1 MAKKQDKS
9 AAETAI
15 RDTILAYRK
24 ESEDASRDRARLV
37 RDNWDAIHGRHD
49 FSHKQKHQSKEW
61 LPESSMALE
70 QIGAFMK
77 RALVDFGRW
86 FKAEPIGLGPTPIPQ
101 EAAERLIGEA
111 LHSVDFPTLVADAIK
126 LASIESMATAKI
138 HGRIVTDRRFF
149 AERGVR
155 FIEKDEDGQIRIERV
170 VEAKVRREEFERWQL
185 AIDLVPF
192 SDFFP
197 DPRGRKLY
205 EVHRVERDLHE
216 LREMEEKG
224 VYDPDVVNLI
234 EEDFERAE
242 DEASKLV
249 RTAQTRS
256 QPPPFRKR
264 VVLDECWGTILSR
277 RGRVLETAVVATIA
291 NEKYL
296 IRPPEDNPFWHGES
310 PFVSEPLIR
319 VPLSVWH
326 KAILDHAV
334 PLNRVMS
341 ELLNLIIDGG
351 FKSVWGLGQVRPD
364 VMENPEEITDGIPQ
378 GFSAVLKPGT
388 PANQKWYERVD
399 TPGEVRE
406 GLGVFQA
413 VSQAH
418 QKATAVPDIKIG
430 ALPPKQVLACVPT
443 DCEALT
449 PTGWRMPDTLSVGDE
464 VLGFNLQTGQCEWTW
479 IERLYFYD
487 DAPTVRYQSAKFDVV
502 CTADHKWV
510 QRTNGRYPDG
520 QRRGPSKLLPV
531 APSRHLLQAAPAPD
545 GKGLGEL
552 PIHQL
557 LDRPN
562 LVAEVLRMTSA
573 ERQAFIMGV
582 LAGEGSVNK
591 SKLTPHHSVVMAQND
606 GPVLDAFRIAC
617 TLEGI
622 ATSEYT
628 PTLGRPCRRVSLLRY
643 SYRSTVTFK
652 VSEGP
657 RQRVWCPVT
666 PLKTWVM
673 RTPRGEGRQGR
684 TITITGNTEIAQVV
698 ESTSTI
704 FEGVARDFEDRWM
717 ERVLGKIWKV
727 QWQHLDDFSP
737 GELLGVLGT
746 RNALLLQRML
756 PEERFALM
764 VPSWRFRV
772 FGIRA
777 ILSRAKDFQKIVTF
791 LELLGKNEVL
801 AAAFEQEFSVQKLLA
816 HIVKT
821 LDIDPDEL
829 RRDEGEQPVAQMG
842 VPTGGNGK
850 VRLPNPANLPA
861 TVPLR
866 EGLSAGRAV
875 G

>member
-155 FIEKDEDGQIRIERV
+155 FIEKDEDGQIRVERV

-277 RGRVLETAVVATIA
+277 RGRVLETDVVATIA

-388 PANQKWYERVD
+388 PTGQQWYERVD

-430 ALPPKQVLACVPT
+430 ALPPKQVLA
-443 DCEALT
+443 
-449 PTGWRMPDTLSVGDE
+449 
-464 VLGFNLQTGQCEWTW
+464 
-479 IERLYFYD
+479 
-487 DAPTVRYQSAKFDVV
+487 
-502 CTADHKWV
+502 
-510 QRTNGRYPDG
+510 
-520 QRRGPSKLLPV
+520 
-531 APSRHLLQAAPAPD
+531 
-545 GKGLGEL
+545 
-552 PIHQL
+552 
-557 LDRPN
+557 
-562 LVAEVLRMTSA
+562 
-573 ERQAFIMGV
+573 
-582 LAGEGSVNK
+582 
-591 SKLTPHHSVVMAQND
+591 
-606 GPVLDAFRIAC
+606 
-617 TLEGI
+617 
-622 ATSEYT
+622 
-628 PTLGRPCRRVSLLRY
+628 
-643 SYRSTVTFK
+643 
-652 VSEGP
+652 
-657 RQRVWCPVT
+657 
-666 PLKTWVM
+666 
-673 RTPRGEGRQGR
+673 
-684 TITITGNTEIAQVV
+684 TEIAQVV

-777 ILSRAKDFQKIVTF
+777 ILNRAKDFQKIVTF

-829 RRDEGEQPVAQMG
+829 RRDEDEPVVTPPPG
-842 VPTGGNGK
+842 LEVPGAGGNGK
-850 VRLPNPANLPA
+850 GRVALPNPENLPA
-861 TVPLR
+861 AVPLR

-875 G
+875 